1 MSEMSEDLKAY
12 KQFMQEEK
20 EKVVDSRFEHALN
33 EISKLENVE
42 ITSSNDYNYQIVAL
56 NKNTNEKF
64 VFYAW
69 TGKIT
74 GHEQRGL
81 RNFIK
86 LLKRRG

>member
-1 MSEMSEDLKAY
+1 MSELSEDWKFY
-12 KQFMQEEK
+12 KEHKREQRESQSEK
-20 EKVVDSRFEHALN
+20 RFEYALN
-33 EISKLENVE
+33 EISKIENVE
-42 ITSSNDYNYQIVAL
+42 ITSYNNFNYQIVVL

-74 GHEQRGL
+74 GNKQRGL